1 MVNLARNVP
10 SEARLQCPICEKTYK
25 IRTTKKHVKEAHGMS
40 ITYTCVFPAD
50 GGGVCGFS
58 CGKRISCFINH
69 QTRRHKLN
77 FMEMSDH
84 KYDITT
90 CFLLEIVGGGED
102 LHTPTCTEE
111 TKFFSAKT
119 MKEVRKRYKDKV
131 GSNKTVVD
139 VQRVDEPEPE
149 VEKNSKRKAE
159 SDIPAKDVKKAK
171 KETLVK
177 NTHTESALPQS
188 DYVDGSVPS
197 GVSDDDIEVIDISDD
212 DDDEEE
218 APANDIPEPTQENE
232 APANDVP
239 ETEQTEMD
247 DEFWEQYYAQ
257 QNFVSDSEDEEI
269 LEPELRF
276 KAGGG
281 KFSRDLDV
289 LIKVVSDEMEETYL
303 RLRDDYP
310 AWKKVINK
318 LMLCWHPDKNPVIFK
333 RKSEEVMKMITKERK
348 RLESGEK
355 S

>member
-1 MVNLARNVP
+1 MAKLVRNVP
-10 SEARLQCPICEKTYK
+10 SEASLECPVCGKKYK
-25 IRTTKKHVKEAHGMS
+25 IRTTKKHINDVHKLS
-40 ITYTCVFPAD
+40 STYTCVFPLSD
-50 GGGVCGFS
+50 GEVCGFT
-58 CGKRISCFINH
+58 CGKRISCFNNH

-77 FMEMSDH
+77 FTELSEH
-84 KYDITT
+84 KYDESTYFVLGIG
-90 CFLLEIVGGGED
+90 EAGED
-102 LHTPTCTEE
+102 LHTPKCTEE
-111 TKFFSAKT
+111 TKFFSAET
-119 MKEVRKRYKDKV
+119 MKEVRKRHRA
-131 GSNKTVVD
+131 KTGTSKIVVEEEK
-139 VQRVDEPEPE
+139 VDEPEAE
-149 VEKNSKRKAE
+149 VKKNSKRKAE

-197 GVSDDDIEVIDISDD
+197 GVSDDDIEVIDIS

-289 LIKVVSDEMEETYL
+289 LIKVVSDEMEEEYL

-310 AWKKVINK
+310 AWKKVISK
-318 LMLCWHPDKNPVIFK
+318 LMLCWHPDKNPVIYK